1 MPIKSLH
8 LIKSGGPSYFSDIP
22 SGLKSTQGGWKV
34 SHALTKETWNLLVNH
49 HGQHGHHGQDLT
61 CLNQGDP
68 EPPGDPGHK
77 DAVAEDEAMHKQLHQ
92 HHTAEEH
99 NTPTTL
105 R

>member
-1 MPIKSLH
+1 MRVK
-8 LIKSGGPSYFSDIP
+8 G
-22 SGLKSTQGGWKV
+22 V
-34 SHALTKETWNLLVNH
+34 KETLNLLVNH
-49 HGQHGHHGQDLT
+49 HCQHGHHGHRGHRRHRGHHHGHHGQDLT

-105 R
+105 RKRGFFT